1 MKDGNSIGGERVL
14 ECARSVVGSCPGG
27 REAAPELFAAP
38 SGEGLVFA
46 EAESSILS
54 IPAWAGA
61 RGAILFR
68 EPLPSARSSA
78 SLPALLVVWI
88 EPRPQPV
95 PDFPSQLGLHLP
107 GGRYAILTFDSEKRL
122 AVGSETACGPPVLCG
137 PPFDGAAVV
146 VLVRP
151 LAGPLNKVL
160 VSEILRKPGPL
171 PDTFSVTSRT
181 RVSR

>member
-1 MKDGNSIGGERVL
+1 MKDGHSIGGERVL
-14 ECARSVVGSCPGG
+14 GFARSVVGSCPGG

-38 SGEGLVFA
+38 SGGGPAFA
-46 EAESSILS
+46 EAECSILS

-68 EPLPSARSSA
+68 EPPASAGNSA
-78 SLPALLVVWI
+78 GLPALLVVWI

-95 PDFPSQLGLHLP
+95 PGFPSQLALDLP
-107 GGRYAILTFDSEKRL
+107 AGRYAILTYDAEKRL
-122 AVGSETACGPPVLCG
+122 AVGSETASGPPVLCG

-151 LAGPLNKVL
+151 WAIG
-160 VSEILRKPGPL
+160 
-171 PDTFSVTSRT
+171 
-181 RVSR
+181 